1 MSAGKPERQRVAR
14 VYTAARRHP
23 WVLGKL
29 GDWVIWFGPYTPAQL
44 AVLGGGALLLV
55 RTFAWWSWMGPVPVV
70 LWLVS
75 VWAVRGAKINGRSPL
90 TAALGCLTLLARHPA
105 GRIRGRVARD
115 RQTTMLSG
123 SFVVEAAP
131 PPTLA
136 EVAGLAPASA
146 PVPAARRRTKA
157 KREQQTRVVPA
168 ARPVPQARPV
178 PVSGLAGLLSGVPVA
193 GGS

>member
-1 MSAGKPERQRVAR
+1 MSAAKPERQRVVR

-55 RTFAWWSWMGPVPVV
+55 KTVSWWSWLGPVPVV
-70 LWLVS
+70 LWLVA

-90 TAALGCLTLLARHPA
+90 TAALGWLTLLARHPA

-115 RQTTMLSG
+115 RQPTMLSG
-123 SFVVEAAP
+123 TFVIEPAP
-131 PPTLA
+131 A
-136 EVAGLAPASA
+136 EVARIALDAVPVPVAARRMKDMRRRPART
-146 PVPAARRRTKA
+146 VPAAL
-157 KREQQTRVVPA
+157 PA
-168 ARPVPQARPV
+168 PQAQPMPV
-178 PVSGLAGLLSGVPVA
+178 TGLAGLLYGATITGRS
-193 GGS
+193 

>member
-1 MSAGKPERQRVAR
+1 MSAAKPERQRVAR

-55 RTFAWWSWMGPVPVV
+55 KTFSWWSWMGPVPVV
-70 LWLVS
+70 LWLVA
-75 VWAVRGAKINGRSPL
+75 VWAVRGAKISGRSPL
-90 TAALGCLTLLARHPA
+90 TAALGWLTLLARHPA

-123 SFVVEAAP
+123 TFVIEQAP
-131 PPTLA
+131 EPAPA
-136 EVAGLAPASA
+136 EVADLAPAPA
-146 PVPAARRRTKA
+146 PAPAARRRTKA
-157 KREQQTRVVPA
+157 KRERPTRVVPT

-178 PVSGLAGLLSGVPVA
+178 PATGLAGLLSGAQMA
-193 GGS
+193 GRS

>member
-55 RTFAWWSWMGPVPVV
+55 KTFAWWSWMGPVPVV

-115 RQTTMLSG
+115 RQPTMLSG
-123 SFVVEAAP
+123 TFVIEPAP
-131 PPTLA
+131 EPAPA
-136 EVAGLAPASA
+136 EVAQLVPE
-146 PVPAARRRTKA
+146 PAAVRAPDRRA
-157 KREQQTRVVPA
+157 KGKRSARVIPS

-178 PVSGLAGLLSGVPVA
+178 PVTGLAGLLSSVPVA
-193 GGS
+193 GRS